1 MIMDLYIKIGACI
14 LLLIIS
20 VAVICSIIL
29 PLFEDLS
36 KLKDRKK
43 EAIKYIN
50 GCLTTNR
57 KLDLDAVLITI
68 KGILETTEEFNKEV
82 EEFDKKVKE
91 KKNG

>member
-36 KLKDRKK
+36 ELKDRKK
-43 EAIKYIN
+43 DVIAYIN
-50 GCLTTNR
+50 TCLSTNR

-68 KGILETTEEFNKEV
+68 KSMLETTSERKNKKYE
-82 EEFDKKVKE
+82 
-91 KKNG
+91 

>member
-1 MIMDLYIKIGACI
+1 METYMKVGAAI
-14 LLLIIS
+14 LLLII
-20 VAVICSIIL
+20 ALVIICAIIL
-29 PLFEDLS
+29 PLLEDNAN
-36 KLKDRKK
+36 LKDRKK